1 MASEAIL
8 NQKKAE
14 VTALAEKMKN
24 AKLILLTEYRGI
36 NVADD
41 TKLRK
46 DLREANATCNVIKNN
61 ITKRALAECKIE
73 GLEDQL
79 VGPTAVIMSEEDY
92 LGASKTIY
100 KFSKDNE
107 FYKIKGGVIDG
118 KVMTPEEIVTLA
130 KLPSRETL
138 LSMLAGALLSNI
150 SKVAV
155 ALNEVKKQK
164 EEAGESATTSAEKE
178 EPAKVEEKAEEVKDE
193 KPATEEVAKEEA
205 KVEEVPA
212 EEPKAE

>member
-14 VTALAEKMKN
+14 VKELAEKMQN
-24 AKLILLTEYRGI
+24 SKLILLTEYRGI

-41 TKLRK
+41 TKLRQ
-46 DLREANATCNVIKNN
+46 DLREANATCSVIKNN
-61 ITKRALAECKIE
+61 ITRRALAECKLE
-73 GLEDQL
+73 GLEEKL
-79 VGPTAVIMSEEDY
+79 VGPTAVIMSQEDY
-92 LGASKTIY
+92 LEASKTIY

-107 FYKIKGGVIDG
+107 FYKIKGGVVDG
-118 KVMTPEEIVTLA
+118 KVMTAEEIITLA

-164 EEAGESATTSAEKE
+164 EAGVEVTESEVKE
-178 EPAKVEEKAEEVKDE
+178 EPAKVEEKAEEVKEE
-193 KPATEEVAKEEA
+193 KPATEEVAKKEEA
-205 KVEEVPA
+205 KVEDKK
-212 EEPKAE
+212 EEPKA